1 MSLRSKLVWSSCLA
15 LVVMI
20 VGVSIVAQAKT
31 NTFQGGYSNNAWEES
46 RNWSAGHMPQSNEH
60 VVIPKD
66 HKVRM
71 TSSGMAPI
79 LSLKNYGTITATSGV
94 DIDIAATKGIE
105 NHQNFHIKGSETGK
119 VTLVT
124 GDGKKLG
131 IIKNQLGAV
140 IEGRTVSLTTGTLT
154 NHGTIKGTDASK
166 EHKSGN
172 IIIKA
177 VNVWNHNTIKGG
189 DSKKTNGADSNGGGV
204 ELQIS
209 NTLFVGTGAKIV
221 GGNTDAAGRKGGTIK
236 GNVKKPGQ
244 LKGRYGAPARVLGG
258 TDKDGNMTPSQL
270 KIPGWIAVAVPTAG
284 RALISLP
291 AAPLI
296 DPETIDGEITI
307 LDILDEGVQVYV
319 TDLVGPEVS
328 YPITIFTKRD
338 DAFLYIGLEIDDL
351 PFGSWE
357 EFLNAGAREV
367 YVAFDVNKDDEQF
380 TAGDNILIFD
390 LYEETVMDG
399 FYPYGGEYAPDTY
412 FGGTHDVVAA
422 AYLFVPFSADNATLS
437 VEFLLPL
444 DSGDRIG
451 ADPALAPGQKI
462 DIKIGLVFD
471 TFELETQEHLILG
484 IYCFSS

>member
-94 DIDIAATKGIE
+94 DIHISATLGIVNSYKIE
-105 NHQNFHIKGSETGK
+105 GSETGK
-119 VTLVT
+119 VILET
-124 GDGKKLG
+124 GDGQNSAKIYNKVTG
-131 IIKNQLGAV
+131 T
-140 IEGRTVSLTTGTLT
+140 IEGRTIILTTHTLI
-154 NHGTIKGTDASK
+154 NKKLIKGTDASGQQ
-166 EHKSGN
+166 KSGTVK
-172 IIIKA
+172 ITA
-177 VNVWNHNTIKGG
+177 VEVKNYGTVSGGHSSKPADYDGG
-189 DSKKTNGADSNGGGV
+189 DV

-209 NTLFVGTGAKIV
+209 GNVFVSTGAKFV
-221 GGNTDAAGRKGGTIK
+221 GGDSDTKKGGDVK
-236 GNVKKPGQ
+236 GNVKGEIR
-244 LKGRYGAPARVLGG
+244 LRGRGGVEAIVARGSGKGGKQIPPSVKATRWVGVVL
-258 TDKDGNMTPSQL
+258 
-270 KIPGWIAVAVPTAG
+270 PTNG
-284 RALISLP
+284 RAIISLP
-291 AAPLI
+291 ATPPI
-296 DPETIDGEITI
+296 DPESIDGEITI

-367 YVAFDVNKDDEQF
+367 YLAFDVNKDNEQF

-390 LYEETVMDG
+390 LNEETAMDG

-412 FGGTHDVVAA
+412 FGGTHDVVGA
-422 AYLFVPFSADNATLS
+422 AYLFLPFGADNATLS
-437 VEFLLPL
+437 HELLIPL

-451 ADPALAPGQKI
+451 ADPALAPGQEI

-471 TFELETQEHLILG
+471 AFEMETQEHLILG
-484 IYCFSS
+484 ILL

>member
-20 VGVSIVAQAKT
+20 VGVGIVAQAKT

-94 DIDIAATKGIE
+94 DIHISATRGIVNSYKIE
-105 NHQNFHIKGSETGK
+105 GSETGK
-119 VTLVT
+119 VILET
-124 GDGKKLG
+124 GDGQNSAKIYNKVTG
-131 IIKNQLGAV
+131 T
-140 IEGRTVSLTTGTLT
+140 IEGRTIILTTHTLI
-154 NHGTIKGTDASK
+154 NKKLIKGTDASGQQ
-166 EHKSGN
+166 KSGTVK
-172 IIIKA
+172 ITA
-177 VNVWNHNTIKGG
+177 VEVKNYGTVSGGHSSKKETGADHDGG
-189 DSKKTNGADSNGGGV
+189 DV

-209 NTLFVGTGAKIV
+209 GNVLVWTGAKFV
-221 GGNTDAAGRKGGTIK
+221 GGDSDTKKGGDVK
-236 GNVKKPGQ
+236 GNVKGEIR
-244 LKGRYGAPARVLGG
+244 LRGRGGVEAIVARGSGKGGKQIPPSVKATRWVGVVL
-258 TDKDGNMTPSQL
+258 
-270 KIPGWIAVAVPTAG
+270 PTNG
-284 RALISLP
+284 RAIISLP
-291 AAPLI
+291 ATPPI
-296 DPETIDGEITI
+296 DPESIDGEITI

-484 IYCFSS
+484 ILL